1 MFCWNLQVY
10 VKVSGWLPGLK
21 EANNMKNSI
30 VFESS
35 LARRFL
41 EENRGQT
48 LLIVTGIAIGVAV
61 MVFLTAL
68 IDGLQADL
76 IDKTVGAAP
85 HIVVTYTEPA
95 SLGAAQSMNGA
106 NLLIIDAT
114 QTNKRPIVDWRAL
127 EAAMTLDP
135 RIETVLPVV
144 DGSALIRR
152 GSVIRGIL
160 LRGFDWDKA
169 DRIYNISNSVIAGNH
184 QPANGSVL
192 IGKDLAA
199 DLGVSPGDPILLE
212 IPGQKSL
219 ALIVG
224 GIFDLGL
231 SAINQRWLV
240 MDQHQAGALLG
251 IGERITSFEMQ
262 VFDVFAAEA
271 ISQDW
276 SGRMPTYRFE
286 SWQETN
292 ATLLAGLQSQ
302 SSSSYTIQFF
312 VLLAVILGVASV
324 LAISAVQKSKQIGI
338 LKAMGIRTSSVARVF
353 MIQGA
358 ALGLLGSLLGFC
370 LGLLMSKVFIL
381 LATTEFN
388 LLLKPIPISVI
399 VIATIVSATLSAYL
413 PARRVANINP
423 IEVIRNG

>member
-1 MFCWNLQVY
+1 
-10 VKVSGWLPGLK
+10 
-21 EANNMKNSI
+21 MKNSI
-30 VFESS
+30 VFESN

-48 LLIVTGIAIGVAV
+48 LLIVVGIAIGVAV

-85 HIVVTYTEPA
+85 HIVVTYAEPA
-95 SLGAAQSMNGA
+95 SQGATQSLNGA
-106 NLLIIDAT
+106 HLLIVDAT
-114 QTNKRPIVDWRAL
+114 QTNKRPIVDWRTL
-127 EAAMTLDP
+127 EETMALDP
-135 RIETVLPVV
+135 RIQTVLPVV

-169 DRIYNISNSVIAGNH
+169 DRIYNISDSVIAGNH

-251 IGERITSFEMQ
+251 IGERITSIEMQ

-276 SGRMPTYRFE
+276 SGRMPNYRFE

-358 ALGLLGSLLGFC
+358 ALGVLGSLLGFG

-388 LLLKPIPISVI
+388 LLLKPLSISVI

-413 PARRVANINP
+413 PARRVATINP